1 MVRKPTT
8 YYIDATIRQF
18 FEDYNWKIGRRIRA
32 EALARERDAY
42 LAARFVV
49 CMSRWCADDVVSSYD
64 VPPQRVRVI
73 YPGANI
79 DDASIPPAP
88 RWDGNLSPLRL
99 GFIGVDW
106 ERKGGPLLLD
116 VATTLQRMGHSVE
129 VVIIGPDPSTIPS
142 HPAVRAIGFVDKAQ
156 ELPRFVTLAR
166 SFHFGCLL
174 SRAEA
179 SGFSTL
185 ESLRLG
191 IPVIATAV
199 GGLAELPEDA
209 CLLMPRERTSES
221 LAEALDAV
229 IRTPERYV
237 TMREAAERAGRYY
250 SWDRTAREFIGL
262 LDS

>member
-1 MVRKPTT
+1 M
-8 YYIDATIRQF
+8 RQF
-18 FEDYNWKIGRRIRA
+18 FEDYTYKIGRRIRA

-42 LAARFVV
+42 HAARFVV
-49 CMSRWCADDVVSSYD
+49 CMSRWCADDVVSFYD

-79 DDASIPPAP
+79 DDAFIPPQP
-88 RWDGNLSPLRL
+88 GWDGNLSPLRL

-129 VVIIGPDPSTIPS
+129 VVIIGPDPSTIPF
-142 HPAVRAIGFVDKAQ
+142 HPAVRAIGFVDKAR
-156 ELPRFVTLAR
+156 ELPRFVALAR

-179 SGFSTL
+179 SGLSTL

-191 IPVIATAV
+191 VPVIATAI

-209 CLLMPRERTSES
+209 CLLMPIERTSES
-221 LAEALDAV
+221 IAKELDAV
-229 IRTPERYV
+229 IRAPERYA

-250 SWDRTAREFIGL
+250 SWDRAAREFIGL
-262 LDS
+262 LEQ